1 MDKRRSEPAFRV
13 RAEDEQIG
21 AAALA
26 LARELASLGERAQ
39 RFVELAGVPA
49 FVKASPLTG
58 AARLRWT
65 LKACV
70 LRSPL
75 PREREYGNLRW
86 LRERLFLAPE
96 PLVTVIA
103 SRAGAP
109 CFQMLA
115 TRAVEGARTLEE
127 HLREEPR
134 DATRPLVLELAAESA
149 RMHALHFVHRD
160 LFPRNVLVKPEASGG
175 ALWFLDC
182 WKGGERLQ
190 LRGPEYDLACFL
202 LRAPEWLGAE
212 LQHAFLE
219 HYFAERAAQGRPV
232 ANARRFTERVER
244 ERATLVRRIHQRP
257 AEARGLGA
265 PIAEWRIG

>member
-1 MDKRRSEPAFRV
+1 M
-13 RAEDEQIG
+13 RAEDEQLG
-21 AAALA
+21 AAALE
-26 LARELASLGERAQ
+26 LARELVAAGERAQ
-39 RFVELAGVPA
+39 HFVELAGVPA
-49 FVKASPLTG
+49 FVKASPLAG
-58 AARLRWT
+58 AARARWT
-65 LKACV
+65 LKAWA

-75 PREREYGNLRW
+75 PREREYANLRW

-96 PLVTVIA
+96 PLAAVVA

-115 TRAVEGARTLEE
+115 TRAVEGARTLEQ
-127 HLREEPR
+127 HLRETPR
-134 DATRPLVLELAAESA
+134 GATRPLVLELAAESA

-160 LFPRNVLVKPEASGG
+160 LYPRNVLVQPAESGG

-190 LRGPEYDLACFL
+190 LRGPEYDLASFL

-219 HYFAERAAQGRPV
+219 HYFAERAAQGRRV
-232 ANARRFTERVER
+232 ADARRFTERVQR
-244 ERATLVRRIHQRP
+244 ERAALVRRIQRRP

-265 PIAEWRIG
+265 PAADWRIG